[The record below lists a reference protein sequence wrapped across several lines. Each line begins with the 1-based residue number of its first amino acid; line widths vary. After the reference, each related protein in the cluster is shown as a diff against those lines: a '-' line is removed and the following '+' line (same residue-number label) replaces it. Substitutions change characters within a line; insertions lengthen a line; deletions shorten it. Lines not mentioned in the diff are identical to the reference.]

1 LTKKKGGP
9 GKRRIGK
16 EKKPRRGRAKEEKT
30 YLWLITTKSPMTKSQ
45 PLQSNRKFNIT
56 RPHNILYLEFRKF
69 SIKS

>member
-9 GKRRIGK
+9 GKREMI
-16 EKKPRRGRAKEEKT
+16 KKGRAKEEKT

-45 PLQSNRKFNIT
+45 PLQPNRELDIT
-56 RPHNILYLEFRKF
+56 RPHDILYFEFRKF